1 MGVSI
6 MPLQEN
12 FRSIDIPYEEI
23 ITPEEARRK
32 GLIKETQIQTLP
44 EEPTGLRKV
53 LMEMGFKIPE
63 KMSKEEWSG
72 LKGILTKI
80 GFKLPEAPPEAAVK
94 EKAITPPLSRET
106 VDYFSRYIPPTAT
119 KEAKAKVEKREV
131 RPSEPKPKEKA
142 ALETV
147 ADENIKTLLKEEET
161 YGSIVKTANEELK
174 KSREKYFSKI
184 DELSKKIDEWGNKL
198 DPLYQKISEEL
209 NKPLPKPPTEEE
221 ITEPKQPILALFKDL
236 TPVIVGLTA
245 LLRPGKYGE
254 NLFYFNSMYQAIRDS
269 DDRKFKESLDKWQR
283 ELQIGLAEK
292 NNKINALKTLAD
304 SIKGKIDILGTTGQL
319 ALKGIE
325 SEVKGW
331 EDQIKN
337 ADKMIDGINKAI
349 EKIQTEL
356 YKQKQL
362 ELQEEKIGIE
372 KGKLV
377 IEAAKAGEPK
387 SPEFKYIEDLER
399 RLGRKLSSKEREE
412 ELKRWGERRKFGFGI
427 GLETPKTGG
436 GISGIIE
443 E

>member
-1 MGVSI
+1 M
-6 MPLQEN
+6 
-12 FRSIDIPYEEI
+12 
-23 ITPEEARRK
+23 
-32 GLIKETQIQTLP
+32 
-44 EEPTGLRKV
+44 
-53 LMEMGFKIPE
+53 
-63 KMSKEEWSG
+63 
-72 LKGILTKI
+72 
-80 GFKLPEAPPEAAVK
+80 GFKLPEAPPEAAAKVK
-94 EKAITPPLSRET
+94 PVAPEAVTSKPLSRET
-106 VDYFSRYIPPTAT
+106 VDYFSRLKDLYSSSTAT

-131 RPSEPKPKEKA
+131 KPPEPKPKEKA

-209 NKPLPKPPTEEE
+209 SKPLPKPPTKEE

-337 ADKMIDGINKAI
+337 ADTMIDGINKAI
-349 EKIQTEL
+349 EKIHTEL

-372 KGKLV
+372 KGKLA
-377 IEAAKAGEPK
+377 IEAAKAGEEK
-387 SPEFKYIEDLER
+387 SSFGRDIEYLKKLGVEIKPEEAKKYYEQKLKASPFGAGGV
-399 RLGRKLSSKEREE
+399 LGIDEE
-412 ELKRWGERRKFGFGI
+412 QLKR
-427 GLETPKTGG
+427 LEEALRPKK
-436 GISGIIE
+436 
-443 E
+443 